1 MRHIGVVLPFLF
13 NNLGIEDA
21 VNLKLLRK
29 KWSEIFSSPLR
40 DYTYPKELKG
50 DCLYVV
56 VSSHAWLNE
65 LKLFKAD
72 FITKLFPYGIKDVEF
87 KFGKIYNSKQKNN
100 RDYENISISKQQEQW
115 INDIVKKVND
125 DEMKLVI
132 KSLIRKHL
140 ENINT
145 IIKGENNERF

>member
-1 MRHIGVVLPFLF
+1 MQHIGGVLPFLF
-13 NNLGIEDA
+13 NSLGIEDA

-40 DYTYPKELKG
+40 DHTYPKEIKG

-72 FITKLFPYGIKDVEF
+72 FIAKLFPYGIKNVEF
-87 KFGKIYNSKQKNN
+87 KFGKIYNSKQKN
-100 RDYENISISKQQEQW
+100 RDYENITISKHQEQW

-125 DEMKLVI
+125 DELKLVI
-132 KSLIRKHL
+132 KSLIRKYL

-145 IIKGENNERF
+145 RIKGENNERF